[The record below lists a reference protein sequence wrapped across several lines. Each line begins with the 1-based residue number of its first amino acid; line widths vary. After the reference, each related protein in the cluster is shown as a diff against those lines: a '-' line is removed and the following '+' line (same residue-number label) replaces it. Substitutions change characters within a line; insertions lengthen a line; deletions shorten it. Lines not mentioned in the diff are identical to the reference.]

1 MGIAAYLWKKM
12 KKPPAN
18 EPCLKIST
26 EFTWKENFQKS
37 FCLMEHWVLNMRAEH
52 TEHRWEHGTDRAGT
66 GVSTWDSASAGVF
79 SRKRG
84 RNKSWKHLY
93 KGG

>member
-52 TEHRWEHGTDRAGT
+52 TEHRWEHGTDKAGT
-66 GVSTWDSASAGVF
+66 GVSTWDSASAEVF

-93 KGG
+93 RGG